1 MEAGEIY
8 SANNKKLYESTDPTA
23 SRWLSRFML
32 GTKRMMGV
40 VIRQDEA
47 LMVDQLLFI
56 GDSSEEYWLK
66 SRSEEENKELDSTI
80 VFATIAFCVSL
91 RGE

>member
-1 MEAGEIY
+1 M
-8 SANNKKLYESTDPTA
+8 
-23 SRWLSRFML
+23 
-32 GTKRMMGV
+32 

-47 LMVDQLLFI
+47 LMVNQLLFI